1 MGTLGYCG
9 ANIVQRCKENAERRR
24 CVPRSAPADV
34 LGIQGRGGFSSRCSF
49 FAALVPLD
57 EGGSPGPG
65 PRDSGKKEHQAL
77 FTSSGIRRLPKG
89 RSVDVASHEGVP
101 LSRNGASDCLGHSGS

>member
-49 FAALVPLD
+49 FAALVPFD
-57 EGGSPGPG
+57 AGGSPGPG
-65 PRDSGKKEHQAL
+65 PRDSGKKEHQPL
-77 FTSSGIRRLPKG
+77 FTSSGLKI
-89 RSVDVASHEGVP
+89 S
-101 LSRNGASDCLGHSGS
+101 